1 MSWSRRPQ
9 PDDQDPDSEG
19 RVNPLADKMR
29 FGRNRA
35 SNDATQPLDADHNAQ
50 IYDQHTVVDNNFAG
64 RAQTRKQRQAS
75 PFNTRQLGTWAAN
88 PDSTRWLWIAGAALM
103 IFLLLLLAINVYN
116 RLSSPAASE
125 EDLPFASDAP
135 AGGVIIEDPAASAD
149 PGLGTVPQPVETV
162 AGTDP
167 AQQPAAPPSGGAF
180 VVSGTGVE
188 GLFLRPEPSTNQP
201 PITTLP
207 EGTRVEA
214 TGEVQS
220 DGTYEWRRVV
230 TPQGEG
236 WVASQ
241 FLQPAQ

>member
-9 PDDQDPDSEG
+9 PDDQDPNSEG

-29 FGRNRA
+29 FGRNRQN
-35 SNDATQPLDADHNAQ
+35 SDATQPLDADRNAQ

-88 PDSTRWLWIAGAALM
+88 PDNTRWLWIGAAALV

-116 RLSSPAASE
+116 RLSSPAAADDE
-125 EDLPFASDAP
+125 TLPFASP
-135 AGGVIIEDPAASAD
+135 AGGVNQEPVGSTDPGFGTAPQPVQTVPGSDPAA
-149 PGLGTVPQPVETV
+149 
-162 AGTDP
+162 
-167 AQQPAAPPSGGAF
+167 QPAAPTGGAF
-180 VVSGTGVE
+180 VVTGTATE
-188 GLFLRPEPSTNQP
+188 GLFLRPEPNTNQP

-214 TGEVQS
+214 TGNVQN
-220 DGTYEWRRVV
+220 DGTREWREVV
-230 TPQGEG
+230 TPQGQG
-236 WVASQ
+236 WVASD
-241 FLQPAQ
+241 FLQPAP